1 MIANSFIAAGDNRP
15 MPSPASAEIAATA
28 ARLVVT
34 QGMEYGAAKRQAA
47 KLLGH
52 RGALPDNDALEEEVR
67 DYLALFCADTQ
78 PQELAALRQVALRW
92 MDRLCDLNPYIT
104 GAVWRGTAT
113 AHSAVHLLLF
123 CEDGKQAE
131 ITLLNLGL
139 DYEVGQ
145 GSAPSGAPV
154 DALVLNHHCA
164 TLGEGV
170 RVVLH
175 VCDWDDLRGA
185 LKRDAKGH
193 SPLGDAKALQALVEQ
208 A

>member
-1 MIANSFIAAGDNRP
+1 
-15 MPSPASAEIAATA
+15 MPSTPTAEIAATA

-52 RGALPDNDALEEEVR
+52 RGALPDNDTLEDEVR
-67 DYLALFCADTQ
+67 DYLALFCAETQ
-78 PQELAALRQVALRW
+78 PKELAALRQVALTW
-92 MDRLCDLNPYIT
+92 MNRLPRLNPYLT

-113 AHSAVHLLLF
+113 AHSAVHILLF
-123 CEDGKQAE
+123 CEDDKQAE

-139 DYEVGQ
+139 DYQVGQ
-145 GSAPSGAPV
+145 GSAPNGAPV
-154 DALVLNHHCA
+154 DALVLNHHCD
-164 TLGEGV
+164 TLGDGV

-185 LKRDAKGH
+185 LKRDAKGR
-193 SPLGDAKALQALVEQ
+193 SPLGDAQALRGLMDQ
-208 A
+208 T